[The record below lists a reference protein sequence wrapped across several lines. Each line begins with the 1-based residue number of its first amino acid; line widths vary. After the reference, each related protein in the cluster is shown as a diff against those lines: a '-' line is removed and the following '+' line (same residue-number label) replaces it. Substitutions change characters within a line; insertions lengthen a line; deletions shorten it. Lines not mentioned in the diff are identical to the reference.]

1 MAEHFHISL
10 PVLSNLF
17 KSELNVGFLD
27 YLHKFRI
34 ERAKELIVHTDHT
47 IGDISAMVGYANSM
61 TMNRAFKRYEGV
73 TPGWYRQSASS
84 HAAAQKGAGDVSP

>member
-1 MAEHFHISL
+1 MYYLSTRNSNCKVTAAQAIAQGISNEGGLFVPESLPKISL
-10 PVLSNLF
+10 
-17 KSELNVGFLD
+17 D
-27 YLHKFRI
+27 
-34 ERAKELIVHTDHT
+34 
-47 IGDISAMVGYANSM
+47 DISAMVGYANSM